1 MEYIDIRYFSMYY
14 CKEKDA
20 ESREVFAVGSEISL
34 HLTFFQDDAISN
46 LT

>member
-1 MEYIDIRYFSMYY
+1 MLFNVLLQE
-14 CKEKDA
+14 KEKDA
-20 ESREVFAVGSEISL
+20 ESSEVFAVGSEISV